1 MVMAIAKRKARL
13 AKKGTEAPAELTR
26 GHILKAAAKLFR
38 DQGYVATTLRQI
50 ADSAGIQAGSVYYH
64 FRSKD
69 EIVTE
74 ILDTGIDEV
83 RRSVGNHLDALPKN
97 ATPRQKIA
105 AGIEGHLIG
114 LLQHGDFT
122 SASIRTYGQLP
133 ARLKRSNQL
142 RRKDYSA
149 FWDGLLTEA
158 AERGGLRTG
167 VDLHI
172 ARLVILGAV
181 NWTVEWYDPKR
192 GSVQKVSRQIA
203 SLISDG
209 VFLNGGG

>member
-1 MVMAIAKRKARL
+1 MAIAKRKSVI
-13 AKKGTEAPAELTR
+13 AKTGTEAPAELTR
-26 GHILKAAAKLFR
+26 RHILKSAAKLFR

-69 EIVTE
+69 EILAE

-83 RRSVGNHLDALPKN
+83 RKSVVSRLDSLPEEAKS
-97 ATPRQKIA
+97 RQKIA

-133 ARLKRSNQL
+133 AHLKKSNQL
-142 RRKDYSA
+142 RRKEYSA
-149 FWDGLLTEA
+149 FWDTLLTEA
-158 AERGGLRTG
+158 AELGELRTG
-167 VDLHI
+167 IDLHI

-181 NWTVEWYDPKR
+181 NWTVEWYDPKQ

-209 VFLNGGG
+209 VFVNGEA